1 MRLSSTFV
9 GSAGGG
15 RPTAVMNA
23 VLLKD
28 AKTTVKPRGDIKKHS
43 KVKKPTVKLK
53 IAAGTD

>member
-9 GSAGGG
+9 GIAGGG

-28 AKTTVKPRGDIKKHS
+28 AKITVKPRGDTKKPS

-53 IAAGTD
+53 TAAGTD

>member
-1 MRLSSTFV
+1 
-9 GSAGGG
+9 
-15 RPTAVMNA
+15 MNA

-28 AKTTVKPRGDIKKHS
+28 AKITVKPRGDTEKPS

>member
-1 MRLSSTFV
+1 LSSTFV
-9 GSAGGG
+9 GIAGGG

-28 AKTTVKPRGDIKKHS
+28 AKITVKPRGDIEKPP

-53 IAAGTD
+53 IAAGID